1 VKNVASWSPPP
12 EISPWRR
19 RGLRIP
25 PDSLSAWVRLATW
38 EFGMGVLVYVVVG
51 FGAHMILSAPDS
63 IVTVFDFTDCYAAPP
78 IPLPCERVAYRT
90 GTLNAALNVWC
101 GLLLTAVAAWL
112 VWDLWSAA
120 APKPITD
127 DFLKLLED
135 SFARDWRKPRTWPWT
150 RVAWAYGFALVGVTS
165 AVGISLLIS
174 ALSASPPTRAP
185 AIRIETSEQ
194 FRVVQ

>member
-1 VKNVASWSPPP
+1 MASWSPPP

-25 PDSLSAWVRLATW
+25 PDSRSAWIRLATW

-51 FGAHMILSAPDS
+51 FGAHMIVSAPDS
-63 IVTVFDFTDCYAAPP
+63 IVTVFDLTNCYAAPP
-78 IPLPCERVAYRT
+78 ITLPCERVVYRA

-150 RVAWAYGFALVGVTS
+150 RVAWAYGFALAGVTS
-165 AVGISLLIS
+165 ALGASLLIS
-174 ALSASPPTRAP
+174 ALSTSPPARTP
-185 AIRIETSEQ
+185 AVRIETSEQ

>member
-1 VKNVASWSPPP
+1 MARWAPAP
-12 EISPWRR
+12 EISPWRL

-25 PDSLSAWVRLATW
+25 PDSCRAWVRLATW
-38 EFGMGVLVYVVVG
+38 EFGMGVIVYVIVG
-51 FGAHMILSAPDS
+51 FATQLIASAPHN
-63 IVTVFDFTDCYAAPP
+63 IVTVFDFTNCYAAPP
-78 IPLPCERVAYRT
+78 VAVPCERVLYRT

-101 GLLLTAVAAWL
+101 GLLLLAVAAWL

-120 APKPITD
+120 APRPITD
-127 DFLKLLED
+127 DFLQLLDD

-165 AVGISLLIS
+165 GVGVSLLIS

-185 AIRIETSEQ
+185 TVFIETSQQ
-194 FRVVQ
+194 FRAIQ

>member
-1 VKNVASWSPPP
+1 
-12 EISPWRR
+12 
-19 RGLRIP
+19 
-25 PDSLSAWVRLATW
+25 
-38 EFGMGVLVYVVVG
+38 MGVLVYVVVG
-51 FGAHMILSAPDS
+51 FGAHMIVSAPDS
-63 IVTVFDFTDCYAAPP
+63 IVTVFDLTNCYAAPP

-101 GLLLTAVAAWL
+101 GLLLTAVAAWM

-165 AVGISLLIS
+165 AVGVSLLIA
-174 ALSASPPTRAP
+174 ALSASPPARTP
-185 AIRIETSEQ
+185 TVRIETSEQ
-194 FRVVQ
+194 FRVSQ